1 MNRIRRVLGRSSSSI
16 HRLGALCLLL
26 ALGGCNEKGEPVAAA
41 APVVEVT
48 TVSVQAVRE
57 WDLFNGRISAIDAVD
72 LRPRVSGYVDRVAF
86 REGDEVEKGQTLFVI
101 DPRPYREALAS
112 AQARLARARAAVR
125 LATEQDRRGQA
136 LVRQSALSRE
146 EGDIRSATLAQG
158 VADVNAA
165 VAEVAT
171 AQLNLDFTQVRAP
184 FSGRVGRAM
193 LTLGNLAQ
201 ADQSILTSIVSQD
214 PMYVYFDADEQSL
227 LRYTE
232 LMGKGQR
239 PGVSNT
245 VRVGLANDVGTF
257 PLTGTV
263 DFLDNQV
270 DPATGT
276 IRVRAVL
283 PNPERRLTAGLFA
296 RVRLEGGSETRAV
309 LIDDRAVQTDQDR
322 KYVYVIGP
330 QNQALRKDVTLGR
343 QLDGLRVI
351 SAGLA
356 AGDRV
361 VLNGAQKIFYPGMAV
376 EPKEISAPTQQAS
389 TAALQTPLAK

>member
-1 MNRIRRVLGRSSSSI
+1 MNRIRRVVGRGCSST

-26 ALGGCNEKGEPVAAA
+26 ALGGCNEKTEPVAAA

-112 AQARLARARAAVR
+112 AQARLARARATVR
-125 LATEQDRRGQA
+125 LASEQDRRGQA
-136 LVRQSALSRE
+136 LVKQSALSRE
-146 EGDIRSATLAQG
+146 EGDIRSASLAQG

-232 LMGKGQR
+232 LLGKGQR

-356 AGDRV
+356 VGDRV

-376 EPKEISAPTQQAS
+376 EPRDIAAPPQQA
-389 TAALQTPLAK
+389 AAATPQMPLVK

>member
-1 MNRIRRVLGRSSSSI
+1 M
-16 HRLGALCLLL
+16 
-26 ALGGCNEKGEPVAAA
+26 
-41 APVVEVT
+41 
-48 TVSVQAVRE
+48 
-57 WDLFNGRISAIDAVD
+57 
-72 LRPRVSGYVDRVAF
+72 
-86 REGDEVEKGQTLFVI
+86 
-101 DPRPYREALAS
+101 
-112 AQARLARARAAVR
+112 
-125 LATEQDRRGQA
+125 
-136 LVRQSALSRE
+136 
-146 EGDIRSATLAQG
+146 
-158 VADVNAA
+158 
-165 VAEVAT
+165 
-171 AQLNLDFTQVRAP
+171 
-184 FSGRVGRAM
+184 
-193 LTLGNLAQ
+193 
-201 ADQSILTSIVSQD
+201 
-214 PMYVYFDADEQSL
+214 
-227 LRYTE
+227 
-232 LMGKGQR
+232 
-239 PGVSNT
+239 
-245 VRVGLANDVGTF
+245 
-257 PLTGTV
+257 

-376 EPKEISAPTQQAS
+376 EPKDIAAPPQQA
-389 TAALQTPLAK
+389 AATVPQTPLAK

>member
-1 MNRIRRVLGRSSSSI
+1 MNRIRRMLGRGCCST
-16 HRLGALCLLL
+16 HRLGALCVLL
-26 ALGGCNEKGEPVAAA
+26 ALGGCNDKGEPAAAA

-48 TVSVQAVRE
+48 TVSLQPVRE
-57 WDLFNGRISAIDAVD
+57 WDLFNGRLSAVDAVD
-72 LRPRVSGYVDRVAF
+72 LRPRVSGYVERIAF
-86 REGDEVEKGQTLFVI
+86 REGDEVQKGQTLFVI

-136 LVRQSALSRE
+136 LVKQAALSRE

-201 ADQSILTSIVSQD
+201 ADQSVLTRIVSQD

-227 LRYTE
+227 LRYIEQT
-232 LMGKGQR
+232 GAGRR
-239 PGVSNT
+239 PGVANT
-245 VRVGLANDVGTF
+245 VRVGLANDIGTF

-283 PNPERRLTAGLFA
+283 ANPERKLTAGLFA
-296 RVRLEGGSETRAV
+296 RVRLEGASETRAL
-309 LIDDRAVQTDQDR
+309 LIDDRAVLTDQDR
-322 KYVYVIGP
+322 KYVYVVGDN
-330 QNQALRKDVTLGR
+330 NQALRKDVTLGR
-343 QLDGLRVI
+343 QLDGRRVI
-351 SAGLA
+351 SSGLA

-361 VLNGAQKIFYPGMAV
+361 VLNGAQKIYFSGMAV
-376 EPKEISAPTQQAS
+376 EPRENPAPDRQAS
-389 TAALQTPLAK
+389 AASPKPQLAQ

>member
-1 MNRIRRVLGRSSSSI
+1 M
-16 HRLGALCLLL
+16 CLLL
-26 ALGGCNEKGEPVAAA
+26 ALGGCDEKGEPVAAA

-112 AQARLARARAAVR
+112 AQARLARARATVR
-125 LATEQDRRGQA
+125 LASEQDRRGQA
-136 LVRQSALSRE
+136 LVKQSALSRE
-146 EGDIRSATLAQG
+146 EGDIRSASLAQG

-201 ADQSILTSIVSQD
+201 ADQSVLTSIVSQD

-232 LMGKGQR
+232 LLSKGQR

-296 RVRLEGGSETRAV
+296 RVRLEGGSETHAV

-376 EPKEISAPTQQAS
+376 EPRDIAAPPQQA
-389 TAALQTPLAK
+389 AAAAPQTPLAN

>member
-1 MNRIRRVLGRSSSSI
+1 MNRIRRVFGRGCSSI
-16 HRLGALCLLL
+16 PRLGALGLLL
-26 ALGGCNEKGEPVAAA
+26 AVAGCSEKSEPVAAA
-41 APVVEVT
+41 PPQVEVT

-57 WDLFNGRISAIDAVD
+57 WDLFNGRISAVDAVD
-72 LRPRVSGYVDRVAF
+72 LRPRVSGYVERIAF
-86 REGDEVEKGQTLFVI
+86 REGDEVQKGQTLFVI

-136 LVRQSALSRE
+136 LVKQSALSRE

-165 VAEVAT
+165 VADVAT

-201 ADQSILTSIVSQD
+201 ADQSVLTRIVSQD

-227 LRYTE
+227 LRYIEQT
-232 LMGKGQR
+232 GAGQR
-239 PGVSNT
+239 PGVTNT
-245 VRVGLANDVGTF
+245 VRVGLANDTGTF

-283 PNPERRLTAGLFA
+283 PNPERKLTAGLFA
-296 RVRLEGGSETRAV
+296 RVRLEGASETRAV
-309 LIDDRAVQTDQDR
+309 LLDDRAVQTDQDR
-322 KYVYVIGP
+322 KYVYVIGEH
-330 QNQALRKDVTLGR
+330 NQALRKDVSLGR

-361 VLNGAQKIFYPGMAV
+361 VVNGAQKIFFSGMPV
-376 EPKEISAPTQQAS
+376 EPKESAAPARQAS
-389 TAALQTPLAK
+389 AAIPQPPLAQ